1 MISRRGIRPFLA
13 AVGLWSAAANPVV
26 AETVKIRSG
35 EHGTFTRIV
44 AEDGARGW
52 SLGRAGAGSGYE
64 LRLAETT
71 HYDLSRAFRLIG
83 RDRIATLVPG
93 PVPGSLLIGLACN
106 CHATAFVT
114 PSGALVIDVA
124 DGPPAKDS
132 PFERS
137 LSVGAESP
145 LPEAGSLPQ
154 TAPGGPRALPSAAAG
169 VPPTGSFSRE
179 FEAATSADHRL
190 ALFWRGIAMPRD
202 TAPLR
207 NPDAPT
213 EPASSTGSA
222 PQPPDAAG
230 NASLA
235 TTGQP
240 GDATELFRGAEHP
253 TVDRVAQEPA
263 VAKAPDDEATPTAAG
278 PGLPDRRMRDAQ
290 AELLRQLGRA
300 ASQGLVEIGTDDRPV
315 YAVEPATEA
324 SPPIATSEPPS
335 LAPPEEQI
343 AVHAETSID
352 RDMLHPAARAPVTSE
367 GAECLPDETFDLAA
381 WGDERPPPIQIA
393 DRRATLVREF
403 DRPAPESVLA
413 LARLYLHFGFGAE
426 SRAVLRAFGVVPD
439 DAAILADMGRILD
452 GEPAGADAR
461 FAAMAGCDT
470 AAALWA
476 VMASPRIPPGT
487 EIDVGAVLRTF
498 SALPPHLRRTLG
510 PGLSERLIAAGRIQ
524 AAASIR
530 DAIARAPGDGGPA
543 LDLVEARVDLA
554 AGDPQGGEG
563 RLDALASSNDPL
575 APEALA
581 LAIESRL
588 QRNEAVEPSL
598 ADSAEAMAFEQRA
611 GENGPVLAALHI
623 LARASIGDFPRAFA
637 ALRDWPESSSPEIR
651 GDTVVRL
658 FRMLVDKAD
667 DRTFV
672 TAYFRHR
679 HVFAVA
685 TPDLLLRLDLADRLA
700 TAGFAGEVRRVLE
713 GEPARTDRGRQILAR
728 AALVEFDPAEALERI
743 TGLKTPEAEA
753 LAAEA
758 LAMSGDHTS
767 AASLLEALG
776 QTERAGLE
784 AWRGG
789 DRTTAAR
796 FGPEP
801 LRTALG
807 RLGALSPTTPEGAAN
822 RGDAG
827 NATSPG
833 PLAAGRALV
842 DQSRATREALGALL
856 SVADSA
862 MIVSHGPGS

>member
-1 MISRRGIRPFLA
+1 MIRRRGILPWLT
-13 AVGLWSAAANPVV
+13 AVGLWSAAASPVV

-35 EHGTFTRIV
+35 EHGAFTRIV

-52 SLGRAGAGSGYE
+52 SLGRAGAGYE

-71 HYDLSRAFRLIG
+71 RYDLSRAFRLIG
-83 RDRIATLVPG
+83 RDRIATLEPG

-124 DGPPAKDS
+124 DGPPAKGS
-132 PFERS
+132 PFERL
-137 LSVGAESP
+137 LSVGAEGP
-145 LPEAGSLPQ
+145 LPEAGSRSR
-154 TAPGGPRALPSAAAG
+154 TAPAGQRHLPYATAR
-169 VPPTGSFSRE
+169 VNPLGSFSRE
-179 FEAATSADHRL
+179 IDAAKVADHRL
-190 ALFWRGIAMPRD
+190 ALFWRGVAMPRD

-207 NPDAPT
+207 KPDTPPD
-213 EPASSTGSA
+213 PASSTGFA
-222 PQPPDAAG
+222 PQPPDPAG
-230 NASLA
+230 NASPA
-235 TTGQP
+235 TTGLP
-240 GDATELFRGAEHP
+240 GDAAALFRGAEHP
-253 TVDRVAQEPA
+253 PVDRVAPKPA
-263 VAKAPDDEATPTAAG
+263 LATAPDDEAMLPAAG
-278 PGLPDRRMRDAQ
+278 PDLPDRRVRDAQ

-300 ASQGLVEIGTDDRPV
+300 ASQGLVEVGTGDRPD
-315 YAVEPATEA
+315 YAVDPATEA
-324 SPPIATSEPPS
+324 SAPIATPEPPS
-335 LAPPEEQI
+335 PVPPEERL

-352 RDMLHPAARAPVTSE
+352 RDTLHPAARAPVTSD
-367 GAECLPDETFDLAA
+367 GAECLPDETFDVAA
-381 WGDERPPPIQIA
+381 WGDERPLPIQIA
-393 DRRATLVREF
+393 DRRATLVGEF

-426 SRAVLRAFGVVPD
+426 SRAVLRAFGVVPS

-452 GEPAGADAR
+452 GEPPGADAR
-461 FAAMAGCDT
+461 FSAMAGCDT

-476 VMASPRIPPGT
+476 VMASPGIPPGM
-487 EIDVGAVLRTF
+487 EIDVGAVLRSF

-524 AAASIR
+524 AAVSVR

-554 AGDPQGGEG
+554 AGDPKGGEG
-563 RLDALASSNDPL
+563 PLDALASSNDPL
-575 APEALA
+575 APEALI
-581 LAIESRL
+581 LKIESRL
-588 QRNEAVEPSL
+588 QRNEAVEPRL
-598 ADSAEAMAFEQRA
+598 ADSAEALAFEQRA

-623 LARASIGDFPRAFA
+623 LARASIGDFSRAFA
-637 ALRDWPESSSPEIR
+637 AFRDWPESSSPEIR
-651 GDTVVRL
+651 GDTAVRL

-667 DRTFV
+667 DRTLV
-672 TAYFRHR
+672 TSYFRHR
-679 HVFAVA
+679 HVFAAA
-685 TPDLLLRLDLADRLA
+685 TPDLLLRLGLADRLA
-700 TAGFAGEVRRVLE
+700 TAGFAREVRRVLE

-728 AALVEFDPAEALERI
+728 AALVEFDPAAALDHI

-758 LAMSGDHTS
+758 LAMAGDHTS

-789 DRTTAAR
+789 DRTAAAR

-801 LRTALG
+801 LRTALS
-807 RLGALSPTTPEGAAN
+807 RLGAMSPATPEGSAN

-827 NATSPG
+827 NSASPG

-842 DQSRATREALGALL
+842 DQSRAAREALGALL

-862 MIVSHGPGS
+862 TNISHGPGG